1 MIPFD
6 CINTYRVGEEV
17 YFDVSGTILGHTGYR
32 LVSGIAL
39 VSIVFLVFQ
48 LIGRR
53 RNQKRGAH
61 LRINIFHLKS
71 ECQFQRRKKT
81 NLAKQILNPE

>member
-6 CINTYRVGEEV
+6 RINTDRVGEEV

-39 VSIVFLVFQ
+39 VSIVFQ

-61 LRINIFHLKS
+61 LRINIFHRKS